1 MSRSET
7 TSAPHKLPLPQGG
20 QKLAKWLFLA
30 LLALGMLLV
39 ADYGVSWDEPTDQRN
54 GLVSLRYVA
63 DLVLGHKPYPIEQY
77 RDSDHGVLFELPMTL
92 VARYGLGLVG
102 EQVDRNYYLI
112 RHSFTFL
119 LVLGGLGALY
129 GLARLRLHRPWLAL
143 LPVVLFVLSPRLFAE
158 SFYNAKDLLFLA
170 VFTLGMFTL
179 ARLVQRPT
187 LGRALLHGLAT
198 AAAIDVRLLGLLLVP
213 FTLGLLLLVSWL
225 PTTSAGQL
233 RRLGAVVG
241 IYLVAAATAGVGG
254 WPYLW
259 ASPLPR
265 LLLAFQRMSHFPWQ
279 GNVLYWGKLEQA
291 QHLPWHYAPVW
302 LLITTPVAYWVA
314 ALVGLVLVAL
324 WLVRR
329 PLKELRTFNGRL
341 DLLLCGWLLL
351 PFVLVISMKSVIY
364 DGWRHLYFTY
374 PALLL
379 LAVSGGEQLWEWGR
393 GHQWARPLLLGLG
406 LLAGFEMGLTA
417 VRMVRMHPHQ
427 QVYFSFLTSQQV
439 AGTFER
445 DYWGLA
451 YRQGLEYL
459 VRHQPTG
466 PILVAAAEEQ
476 PLLNNLVWLSP
487 IDQQRIRVL
496 DEPGPGRYYFFGYR
510 AWPGL
515 LPTGRGQEVHHVE
528 ADGLTILSVLYQ
540 P

>member
-1 MSRSET
+1 M
-7 TSAPHKLPLPQGG
+7 LPSTAVRRFGVHAFFG
-20 QKLAKWLFLA
+20 
-30 LLALGMLLV
+30 LLLLIGLLLV

-63 DLVLGHKPYPIEQY
+63 DLALGHKPYPIEQY

-92 VARYGLGLVG
+92 VARYGLGLIG
-102 EQVDRNYYLI
+102 EQVDWNYYLV
-112 RHSFTFL
+112 RHSLTFL
-119 LVLGGLGALY
+119 LVLGGLGGLY
-129 GLARLRLHRPWLAL
+129 RLAQLRLQRPWLAL
-143 LPVVLFVLSPRLFAE
+143 LPVLLFVLSPRLFAE

-187 LGRALLHGLAT
+187 LSRALLHGLAT
-198 AAAIDVRLLGLLLVP
+198 AAAIDVRLLGLMLIP
-213 FTLGLLLLVSWL
+213 FTLGLLLLVVLL
-225 PTTSAGQL
+225 PTQPADRP
-233 RRLGAVVG
+233 RRVGAVVG
-241 IYLVAAATAGVGG
+241 IYLLMAAAATIVG

-259 ASPLPR
+259 ASPLSR

-279 GNVLYWGKLEQA
+279 GEVLYWGKLEQA
-291 QHLPWHYAPVW
+291 HHLPWHYGPVW
-302 LLITTPVAYWVA
+302 LLVTTPVAYWMA
-314 ALVGLVLVAL
+314 AGVSLVLVAL
-324 WLVRR
+324 RLLRR
-329 PLKELRTFNGRL
+329 PLKGLRAFSGRL

-351 PFVLVISMKSVIY
+351 PFLLVIYMQSVIY
-364 DGWRHLYFTY
+364 DSWRHLYFAY

-379 LAVSGGEQLWEWGR
+379 LAVSAGEQLWDWGR
-393 GHQWARPLLLGLG
+393 GHRQAKPLLLGLG
-406 LLAGFEMGLTA
+406 LLAGLEMGLTV
-417 VRMVRMHPHQ
+417 VRMVSMHPHQ

-439 AGTFER
+439 EGTFER

-459 VRHQPTG
+459 VHHQPTG
-466 PILVAAAEEQ
+466 PIFVAAAEEQ

-487 IDQQRIRVL
+487 TDRQRIHVL
-496 DEPGPGRYYFFGYR
+496 NEPGPRRYYFFGYR
-510 AWPGL
+510 AWPSP
-515 LPTGRGQEVHHVE
+515 LPTGQGREMYRVD